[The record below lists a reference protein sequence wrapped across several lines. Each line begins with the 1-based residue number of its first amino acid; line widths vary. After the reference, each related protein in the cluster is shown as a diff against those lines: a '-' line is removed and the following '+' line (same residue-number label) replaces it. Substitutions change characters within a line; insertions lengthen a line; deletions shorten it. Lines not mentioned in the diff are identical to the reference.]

1 MLSFLKDKSIMFA
14 HTNMVVDPSIFDINP
29 VKKWIDNDLMI
40 PLSYMRH
47 QHLSIHITPLAF
59 SKEE

>member
-1 MLSFLKDKSIMFA
+1 MFA
-14 HTNMVVDPSIFDINP
+14 HTNMVVDPSIFEINP